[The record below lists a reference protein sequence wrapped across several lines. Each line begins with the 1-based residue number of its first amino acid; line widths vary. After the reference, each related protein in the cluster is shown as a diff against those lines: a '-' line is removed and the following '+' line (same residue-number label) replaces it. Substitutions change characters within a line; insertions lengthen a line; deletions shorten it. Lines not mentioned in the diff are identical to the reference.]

1 MNPVFIILV
10 LLAAVALWFLLS
22 FLFRPL
28 GSLILRIWQDAVDE
42 ISKNEDEEKE
52 DEQ

>member
-10 LLAAVALWFLLS
+10 ILGAAALWFLLS

-28 GSLILRIWQDAVDE
+28 GNLFFKIWEDAMNE
-42 ISKNEDEEKE
+42 INKKEDTEKE
-52 DEQ
+52 DD

>member
-28 GSLILRIWQDAVDE
+28 GNLFFKLWENTMDE
-42 ISKNEDEEKE
+42 INKNEDEEKE
-52 DEQ
+52 ND